1 MADGYAAMFS
11 RAGFAD
17 EIEALRERF
26 KAGDR
31 EGALDAISDRMIQA
45 IDFIGG
51 AEDIGH
57 FVEDYRDA
65 GVEHPI
71 LMPMPWGDDRWDV
84 TVQTMAAAR
93 NGRG

>member
-1 MADGYAAMFS
+1 
-11 RAGFAD
+11 
-17 EIEALRERF
+17 
-26 KAGDR
+26 
-31 EGALDAISDRMIQA
+31 MIQA

-71 LMPMPWGDDRWDV
+71 LMPMPWGDDRWEV